1 MQAQPLSDL
10 ELLDQS
16 LQTVSDMLDRVLAYV
31 RSVLKGE
38 VEGNAGVGRYLMDT
52 LEANTEDLEKGGF
65 NASLQVCFCF
75 FGGCCH
81 GSLTMTATGHSHDFL
96 SRQPRPVASGSV
108 IEISTGNSRIVRAV
122 TLIDR
127 FAD

>member
-10 ELLDQS
+10 ELLEQS

-38 VEGNAGVGRYLMDT
+38 VEGNAAVGRYLMDT

-65 NASLQVCFCF
+65 NASLQVR
-75 FGGCCH
+75 
-81 GSLTMTATGHSHDFL
+81 LFL
-96 SRQPRPVASGSV
+96 
-108 IEISTGNSRIVRAV
+108 
-122 TLIDR
+122 
-127 FAD
+127 